1 MPLKLQH
8 LCMNDIDETLQ
19 ESQEGAFVPTDKQV
33 CDDVVLLWR
42 QEPATEDLGVSRL
55 HSKIKERHE
64 KWVLSE
70 RKLKQ
75 ILIEHNLCFTDET
88 KLFTYADQVTA
99 LECPHISDKHVEKV
113 ELKQSCKGRFSVFA
127 KKDLRR
133 DELVFYEHEP
143 LTSILPLEKTSLAAV
158 GRACSL
164 CGQSLTQS
172 TQFTMKNGLDC
183 RMCSAVWCSK
193 HCKKLDTTHSFL
205 KHPMSRNKQVSASGW
220 SSFEQFCKDNVMHAA
235 YSVGTIHARALLD
248 KNEGPRIKD
257 QFEALRQ
264 ISQVLRIRA
273 ADSTNIGGTFDAATG
288 AVSLED
294 QSIWNKSFE
303 SFCKAFPGVEDEI
316 DFNHYMILI
325 GKFNLNQREGQIFTL
340 YSYLNHN
347 CEPNVRYELDGK
359 TGLKLFA
366 RKDIKKGE
374 ELLTTYVNPLHGVT
388 LRRRELLVN
397 WGFLC
402 DCERCNKEL
411 ASREKLKSQHL
422 FSSEKTDINAK
433 ARRKSSMK
441 TSKPD
446 LSELLK
452 NGQEFNLE
460 VPDEI
465 GFGRRRKSV
474 RFDDRVVA
482 AVEE

>member
-1 MPLKLQH
+1 M
-8 LCMNDIDETLQ
+8 
-19 ESQEGAFVPTDKQV
+19 
-33 CDDVVLLWR
+33 
-42 QEPATEDLGVSRL
+42 
-55 HSKIKERHE
+55 
-64 KWVLSE
+64 
-70 RKLKQ
+70 
-75 ILIEHNLCFTDET
+75 
-88 KLFTYADQVTA
+88 TA

-113 ELKQSCKGRFSVFA
+113 ELKQPCKGRFSVFA

-303 SFCKAFPGVEDEI
+303 SF
-316 DFNHYMILI
+316 
-325 GKFNLNQREGQIFTL
+325 
-340 YSYLNHN
+340 
-347 CEPNVRYELDGK
+347 
-359 TGLKLFA
+359 A
-366 RKDIKKGE
+366 RHS
-374 ELLTTYVNPLHGVT
+374 P
-388 LRRRELLVN
+388 
-397 WGFLC
+397 
-402 DCERCNKEL
+402 
-411 ASREKLKSQHL
+411 ASRTRL
-422 FSSEKTDINAK
+422 
-433 ARRKSSMK
+433 
-441 TSKPD
+441 TSTTT
-446 LSELLK
+446 
-452 NGQEFNLE
+452 
-460 VPDEI
+460 
-465 GFGRRRKSV
+465 
-474 RFDDRVVA
+474 
-482 AVEE
+482 